1 MILKINDKNLKKRL
15 DKHKRKVDDVTMRRL
30 ELQSKLNE
38 IKPGTGMSNLRDSDC
53 RSRFSGFF
61 IGDKMKRLDI
71 STPKYP
77 NTFTLVDDESFEELS
92 KHKWCVQKG
101 GNTFYAVRNMPR
113 DKNGKRKRVQ
123 MHRQIMN
130 CPDNLQTDHINH
142 NGLDNRKMNLRVCTH
157 SENHGNSLPRKGC
170 TSKHKGVSRH
180 GGKWQSRI
188 KHNSKEIYLGFFATE
203 IEAAEA
209 YDAKAKELFGEFAY
223 LNFESGISSNRKFN
237 PLKIASV

>member
-130 CPDNLQTDHINH
+130 CPDNLQIDHVNH
-142 NGLDNRKMNLRVCTH
+142 CGIDNRKSNLRICTH
-157 SENHGNSLPRKGC
+157 SENLRNQFPQKNG
-170 TSKHKGVSRH
+170 TSKYKGVSLIKDPYK
-180 GGKWQSRI
+180 GKFYKYWRARI
-188 KHNSKEIYLGFFATE
+188 YYNYKQIHLGCFATE
-203 IEAAEA
+203 IEAAKA
-209 YDAKAKELFGEFAY
+209 YNKKAKELFGEFAL
-223 LNFESGISSNRKFN
+223 LNIF
-237 PLKIASV
+237 